1 MDDFDFL
8 CDELI
13 QEIILRLPSSTSSS
27 TSLVCKRWLHL
38 YRSSKTSIS
47 LRITPRNTLIR
58 SLFSFLSLYPA
69 LCSLTLVSDSSYIP
83 SFLISSEILLC
94 VASTCL
100 NLCHLRFSAGP
111 VSTSALFSLASSC
124 KHLTSLTVSSA
135 LPISFQWLCSL
146 RSLKELCFTK
156 FINRDETDGF
166 QFGQEKVLESSDDY
180 ECKSSEL
187 PLEILYLSG
196 IGCNDEGLGWL
207 WRNCGKLKKSGL

>member
-100 NLCHLRFSAGP
+100 NIIFA
-111 VSTSALFSLASSC
+111 
-124 KHLTSLTVSSA
+124 
-135 LPISFQWLCSL
+135 I
-146 RSLKELCFTK
+146 
-156 FINRDETDGF
+156 
-166 QFGQEKVLESSDDY
+166 
-180 ECKSSEL
+180 
-187 PLEILYLSG
+187 
-196 IGCNDEGLGWL
+196 
-207 WRNCGKLKKSGL
+207 